1 MNWKQE
7 VANETMAMEDVNAN
21 TATLLMRIDTL
32 NEFYGEEARV
42 VELVRSLRVAAPK
55 PVNLSLVDGR
65 NYLAGDFVCKVAFM
79 KLKKA
84 FVPLPSDPEININGI
99 TKTLADIRPFTAD
112 GNWGVDIGDD
122 KLVIGGDKWTIAGVR
137 GLKWL
142 DSEPAEFEFTLRS

>member
-7 VANETMAMEDVNAN
+7 LAAEVTALEDVNAN

-42 VELVRSLRVAAPK
+42 VELVRSLRVAAPS
-55 PVNLSLVDGR
+55 PVNLRLVDGT
-65 NYLAGDFVCKVAFM
+65 NYLAGDFVCKVSFAE
-79 KLKKA
+79 LKKA
-84 FVPLPSDPEININGI
+84 FAPIAGDPEIIINGI
-99 TKTLADIRPFTAD
+99 TKTLAEIRPFTAQ

-137 GLKWL
+137 GLNWL
-142 DSEPAEFEFTLRS
+142 DNEPAVFEFTLRS